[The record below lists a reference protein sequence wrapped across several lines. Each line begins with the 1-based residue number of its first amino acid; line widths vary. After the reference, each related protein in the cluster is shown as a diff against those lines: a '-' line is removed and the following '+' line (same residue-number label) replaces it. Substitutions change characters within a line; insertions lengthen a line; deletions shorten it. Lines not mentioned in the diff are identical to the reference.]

1 MYVAQHMSSPPITA
15 KPDTPVP
22 AVREILQSHHFR
34 HLPIVDEDVRL
45 VGIVT
50 DRDLRSAYPS
60 SVIDQADHET
70 AVQRLAETPVSA
82 IMTAHPVSL
91 RPQATL
97 DDALFLLD
105 RHKVGAL
112 PVVNQDR
119 QVVGMF
125 SMRDLMKAYNK
136 LFGLGEPGSALIEIE
151 DDGQPRILSRIAQ
164 ALEDRGIS
172 FNRLVRATE
181 AAERGGGDV
190 IYLRV
195 QTYNVHGVH
204 EMLRAAGLQIIRPKA
219 E

>member
-1 MYVAQHMSSPPITA
+1 MYVAQHMSAPPITA
-15 KPDTPVP
+15 QPDTPVP
-22 AVREILQSHHFR
+22 EVRGILQSHHFR
-34 HLPIVDEDVRL
+34 HLPIVDENLRL

-60 SVIDQADHET
+60 SVIDQADHES
-70 AVQRLAETPVSA
+70 ALQRLAETPVSA
-82 IMTAHPVSL
+82 IMTSHPVSL

-112 PVVNQDR
+112 PVVNQKR

-151 DDGQPRILSRIAQ
+151 DDGQPRILTRIAQ
-164 ALEDRGIS
+164 ALEDRGIP

-181 AAERGGGDV
+181 TAERGGNDV

-204 EMLRAAGLQIIRPKA
+204 EMLRAAGLRIVLPKPD
-219 E
+219 